1 MNSDR
6 SFNPA
11 LKSRTKIAAELQRL
25 LDVPGIT
32 ELDLKA
38 FFEHYTCA
46 LPMPWRLNHGIH
58 FNFVFPQLAL
68 SHGSITDFVYLTKS
82 SATWWCVL
90 VEFER
95 PNARLFQDASRTVR
109 THSDLT
115 AGLDQIRDWKDY
127 LQSNAKAFLDQIEP
141 VRVPL
146 ERNPVQFKYVLVIGR
161 RGEFEKSTPKLR
173 RYSSLETGEG
183 APDVRGMTYDAV
195 LSEFRNKSKRDY
207 DLLARNGM
215 RFRFRRYFPRRASFW
230 DYLTKDQLSLTSEQL
245 QQAEGAGIRVTEWN
259 AGRGLQ
265 NFGNSVEGEEGKI
278 FST

>member
-1 MNSDR
+1 MASD
-6 SFNPA
+6 SDFNHD
-11 LKSRTKIAAELQRL
+11 LKSRKRIAGELQRL

-46 LPMPWRLNHGIH
+46 LPIPWRLNHGIH
-58 FNFVFPQLAL
+58 FNFVFPQLPL
-68 SHGSITDFVYLTKS
+68 SPGSITDFVYLTKS

-90 VEFER
+90 IEFER
-95 PNARLFQDASRTVR
+95 PNARLFQDASKTVK

-115 AGLDQIRDWKDY
+115 AGVDQIRDWKDY
-127 LQSNAKAFLDQIEP
+127 LQTNAKAFLDQIEP

-161 RGEFEKSTPKLR
+161 RGEFERSAPKLR
-173 RYSSLETGEG
+173 RYSSLETGE
-183 APDVRGMTYDAV
+183 DVPEVRVMTYDAV
-195 LSEFRNKSKRDY
+195 LSEFRNKPKHDY
-207 DLLARNGM
+207 DLLARSGL

-230 DYLTKDQLSLTSEQL
+230 DYLSKDQLSLTQEQL
-245 QQAEGAGIRVTEWN
+245 RQAEQAGIRVTEWR
-259 AGRGLQ
+259 AGRALQ
-265 NFGNSVEGEEGKI
+265 NFGNSVEGEDGSI